1 MSLKTHMH
9 MDMDIQMDID
19 GFDAKFCGTKKFLR
33 VNISKL
39 DERNVFSIYHL

>member
-19 GFDAKFCGTKKFLR
+19 GFDAKICGIQKFLS
-33 VNISKL
+33 VNIAKL
-39 DERNVFSIYHL
+39 DD